1 MPLGPGAGVL
11 IPDDSWA
18 YSSPS
23 VSDGASDEGSDERGW
38 GEGVDRWMLITGVS
52 GSCLRNSWGGG
63 KAGLMSEGGGGGDL
77 RRGEMGH
84 RGEVLEDSTAGFR
97 GCGAPCDGS
106 KVGGSTGVVTAVSWG
121 REEDERTV
129 DDFVRVGLG
138 SCTLLVRE
146 RAPADGR
153 LVLPVVVLALGLAG
167 EGSLDA
173 SGEAVKDVFV
183 DEPVHLEGWVSALAS
198 CSLEFRLDRLAS
210 RPAVLAL

>member
-1 MPLGPGAGVL
+1 
-11 IPDDSWA
+11 
-18 YSSPS
+18 
-23 VSDGASDEGSDERGW
+23 
-38 GEGVDRWMLITGVS
+38 
-52 GSCLRNSWGGG
+52 
-63 KAGLMSEGGGGGDL
+63 MSEGGGGGDL

-84 RGEVLEDSTAGFR
+84 RGEVLEDSAAGFR

-106 KVGGSTGVVTAVSWG
+106 ELGGSGSTGVVAGVSWG
-121 REEDERTV
+121 REVDERTV

-138 SCTLLVRE
+138 SCTLLARE

-153 LVLPVVVLALGLAG
+153 LVLPAVGLAMGLAG

-210 RPAVLAL
+210 RPAVLALLGWVPAVSMLAGAGRIMEGVSRAYATTCRVALAR